1 MAGSS
6 RWSEQPRPS
15 AEVYDERWARL
26 EAAGAHPHG
35 EADLVMSFGPSR
47 VLDAGCGTGRV
58 AIELDRRGVEVV
70 GVDLDAGFVAA
81 AQRKAPTLDW
91 RHDDLATMR
100 LGRRF
105 DVIVLAGNVMIFVA
119 PGTEQAVLEN
129 LADHLAPGGHLIAG
143 FALDGG
149 RLSLGAFDACA
160 DMSGLSVVGR
170 FATWERDPFADGD
183 YAVSVLTFTERA
195 SMTGRGA

>member
-1 MAGSS
+1 VAGTS

-15 AEVYDERWARL
+15 AETYDERWARL

-58 AIELDRRGVEVV
+58 AIELARRGVDVV
-70 GVDLDAGFVAA
+70 GVDLDAGFIAA
-81 AQRKAPTLDW
+81 AQRKAPALDW
-91 RHDDLATMR
+91 RHDDLATIR

-119 PGTEQAVLEN
+119 PGTESAVLAN

-143 FALDGG
+143 FTLDAA
-149 RLSLGAFDACA
+149 RLLLGAFDAA
-160 DMSGLSVVGR
+160 AGLSGLSVVGR
-170 FATWERDPFADGD
+170 FATWERAPFADSD
-183 YAVSVLTFTERA
+183 YAVSVLTLTERA
-195 SMTGRGA
+195 SMSGRGA